1 MLRRMLISL
10 IALLA
15 LSGCLLAAGQDPAVE
30 LLRVPQSGV
39 QPQAAVDERGTLHL
53 IYLRGDAA
61 AADVQYVRSTDGGQT
76 FSEPLRV
83 NSQPASAMA
92 IGTVRGRIW
101 PWAGPVACTWLGWD
115 LRPPGQRDPARRLP
129 CFTPGRTTSVTAS
142 SPSAT

>member
-15 LSGCLLAAGQDPAVE
+15 LSGCLLAAGQDPAVDTARPAE
-30 LLRVPQSGV
+30 WR
-39 QPQAAVDERGTLHL
+39 AAAGGRRRAGTLHL

-83 NSQPASAMA
+83 NSQPAIAHGHRHRA
-92 IGTVRGRIW
+92 RAHLALGRS
-101 PWAGPVACTWLGWD
+101 GRVHVAWMG
-115 LRPPGQRDPARRLP
+115 
-129 CFTPGRTTSVTAS
+129 
-142 SPSAT
+142 SATARPKGPGETTPLLYARQNDERDGFEPQRN